1 MKLSV
6 DKVGD
11 VTICRLAGQMTI
23 GEGDIQFREAV
34 TEQLLRGDKKFLVDM
49 QGLKYLDSAGLGEMV
64 RAFTTVR
71 KAGGSMRL
79 LHLLDKA
86 RELFTITRL
95 ISVFEHFDNEQEALA
110 AFANDRKSQPV

>member
-6 DKVGD
+6 DHAGD
-11 VTICRLAGQMTI
+11 VTIFRLSGQMTI

-34 TEQLLRGDKKFLVDM
+34 TEQLMRGDKKFLIDM
-49 QGLKYLDSAGLGEMV
+49 AGLKYLDSAGLGEMV

-71 KAGGSMRL
+71 KAGCTMRL

-86 RELFTITRL
+86 RELFTVTRL
-95 ISVFEHFDNEQEALA
+95 ISVFEHFDSEKDALD
-110 AFANDRKSQPV
+110 AFAADKRSQPA

>member
-6 DKVGD
+6 EHAGD
-11 VTICRLAGQMTI
+11 VAIFRLSGQMTI

-34 TEQLLRGDKKFLVDM
+34 TEQLMRGDKKFLVDM

-86 RELFTITRL
+86 RELFTVTRL
-95 ISVFEHFDNEQEALA
+95 ISVFEHYESEKDALEA
-110 AFANDRKSQPV
+110 FGGDKKSQPA